1 MRILIT
7 ETQFKLIEGIIK
19 NEVFCSK
26 CNWNWDWKKET
37 GKKDQFICHK
47 CGHDNTPKKIK

>member
-1 MRILIT
+1 MKILIT
-7 ETQFKLIEGIIK
+7 EKQYSLIERLIK

-26 CNWNWDWKKET
+26 CNWNWDWKKEE

-47 CGHDNTPKKIK
+47 CGHDNTPKK